1 MSKKK
6 NETKKV
12 HQPKAKTHHLADYI
26 ENTISNLDEMA
37 ALQRKEQVQK
47 KNPNATPE
55 ELVDMLIKQKCLQT
69 GTIGAVT
76 SGASVIPGIGT
87 VASLTFGTAVD
98 MGMSFKLQAELVLE
112 IAAAYQHQLGTMEK
126 RNAVLLITGIGV
138 GTSAVMNKIGQ
149 RVAQEAT
156 EQLVQ
161 KALAKAIPFIGITSS
176 AGVNMLTTYVIGK
189 RAQAYFSLTPDEMGE
204 WDESVRALTGLDE
217 RKLVDWLSEAVEYA
231 WKLASGSFGN
241 VAGVVIGAGRL
252 AGEIVISGAGHVGGA
267 VMGVVRGTFQTAK
280 KVGDSIGSGASS
292 VGKAVVGA
300 GRGVTGALVRKKHD
314 ATELPAPDA
323 EDNAREQKKS

>member
-1 MSKKK
+1 MSKMKK
-6 NETKKV
+6 ETKRTHK
-12 HQPKAKTHHLADYI
+12 PKASTHHLADYI
-26 ENTISNLDEMA
+26 ENTISNIDEMA
-37 ALQRKEQVQK
+37 ALQRTKQVQK
-47 KNPNATPE
+47 KHPDATPE
-55 ELVDMLIKQKCLQT
+55 ELVDILIKQKCLQT
-69 GTIGAVT
+69 GAIGAVT

-87 VASLTFGTAVD
+87 VVSLTFGTAVD

-112 IAAAYQHQLGTMEK
+112 IAAAYQHQLGPAEK

-138 GTSAVMNKIGQ
+138 GTSAIMDKVGQ
-149 RVAQEAT
+149 RVTQEAT

-176 AGVNMLTTYVIGK
+176 AGVNMLATYIIGK
-189 RAQAYFSLTPDEMGE
+189 RAHAYFRLSPDEMGE
-204 WDESVRALTGLDE
+204 WDESVRALTGMDE

-241 VAGVVIGAGRL
+241 VAGVVISAGRF
-252 AGEIVISGAGHVGGA
+252 AGEIVISGAGHVGGG
-267 VMGVVRGTFQTAK
+267 VMGVVRGTFQTVK

-300 GRGVTGALVRKKHD
+300 GRSVTEAFGGKKHD
-314 ATELPAPDA
+314 AAELPAPETD
-323 EDNAREQKKS
+323 DNVREEKK